1 MENETAL
8 QVAKIRVRR
17 THLGPRYD
25 VYTDGIYR
33 ATAQTAREITPILE
47 ALGLE

>member
-1 MENETAL
+1 MDKTTSL

-25 VYTDGIYR
+25 IYTDGTYR
-33 ATAQTAREITPILE
+33 ATAQTAREIAPILE